1 MTIGTPSTP
10 VKQQGGRGRTEARA
24 SDYGGTS
31 HAGEYETSRYLALK
45 PELVEMDKAVDER
58 SPMSAS
64 FRTALLAE
72 SLDPARAERLASREG
87 IVGRLRR
94 LLASRLRSSYR
105 KVINGTGVL
114 LHTGLG
120 RSVLPS
126 AAVDAFRANHTGY
139 SIVEVDGRSGER
151 NQREGALSRSQDT
164 HTRTAMK
171 I

>member
-1 MTIGTPSTP
+1 MTKNLLKTLPQVEKALQWREIKDLAERYSRSELTRVLRSTL
-10 VKQQGGRGRTEARA
+10 E
-24 SDYGGTS
+24 
-31 HAGEYETSRYLALK
+31 EI
-45 PELVEMDKAVDER
+45 
-58 SPMSAS
+58 
-64 FRTALLAE
+64 RTALLAE

-120 RSVLPS
+120 RSVLSS

-139 SIVEVDGRSGER
+139 S
-151 NQREGALSRSQDT
+151 LSLI
-164 HTRTAMK
+164 H

>member
-1 MTIGTPSTP
+1 MTKNLLKTLPQVEKALQWREIKDLAERYSRSELTRVLRSTL
-10 VKQQGGRGRTEARA
+10 E
-24 SDYGGTS
+24 
-31 HAGEYETSRYLALK
+31 EI
-45 PELVEMDKAVDER
+45 
-58 SPMSAS
+58 
-64 FRTALLAE
+64 RTALLAE

-120 RSVLPS
+120 RSVLSS
-126 AAVDAFRANHTGY
+126 AAVDAFKANHTGY

-151 NQREGALSRSQDT
+151 NQREGALREVLCELTGAESAT
-164 HTRTAMK
+164 VCLL
-171 I
+171 